1 MSAEESE
8 KELYPFM
15 KSSDRTCFRSSD
27 DLVKQYQGSG
37 FAIPPNRQLSDGE
50 LEPAALKEKLKEYL
64 TNTYY
69 W

>member
-1 MSAEESE
+1 VSVAESQQ
-8 KELYPFM
+8 ELFPFM

-27 DLVKQYQGSG
+27 DLVKNYQGSG
-37 FAIPPNRQLSDGE
+37 FAIPPDRQLSDKE
-50 LEPAALKEKLKEYL
+50 LEPAALKKKLKEYL